1 MSFMNLSR
9 VIFWDVDY
17 AQIDF
22 AKSKRFVISRV
33 VQYGTAADWTKI
45 KDYYGLEVIKD
56 EMTKERNLDARSLSF
71 LSCILELP
79 KEKFRCYIN
88 KQLPQKHFKF

>member
-1 MSFMNLSR
+1 MNLSR
-9 VIFWDVDY
+9 VIFWDIDY

-22 AKSKRFVISRV
+22 TKSKRFVISRV
-33 VQYGTAADWTKI
+33 VQYGTAADWKKI
-45 KDYYGLEVIKD
+45 KEYYGLEVIKN

-79 KEKFRCYIN
+79 KEKFRCYTD
-88 KQLPQKHFKF
+88 KQLLQEHFSY